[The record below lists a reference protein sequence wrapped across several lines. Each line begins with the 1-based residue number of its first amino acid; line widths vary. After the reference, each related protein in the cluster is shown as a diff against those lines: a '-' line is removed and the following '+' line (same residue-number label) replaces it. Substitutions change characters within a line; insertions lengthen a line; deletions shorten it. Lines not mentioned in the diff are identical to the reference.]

1 MGVARGCWAWLDAGV
16 LINGVALRTIR
27 ERSGMSLSALAASAG
42 IKHPHLSN
50 IEAGRRNASPEL
62 AQALARA
69 LKVEL
74 LAILADPTS
83 DEVKVS

>member
-1 MGVARGCWAWLDAGV
+1 
-16 LINGVALRTIR
+16 
-27 ERSGMSLSALAASAG
+27 MSLSALAASAG